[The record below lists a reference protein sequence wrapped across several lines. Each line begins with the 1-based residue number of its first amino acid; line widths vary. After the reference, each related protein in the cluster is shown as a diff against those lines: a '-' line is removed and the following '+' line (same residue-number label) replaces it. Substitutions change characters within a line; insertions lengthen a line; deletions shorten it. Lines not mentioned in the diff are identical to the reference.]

1 MHAINHPR
9 LTLGPVLYYWKR
21 ETLLQFYEQAG
32 GWPVDVI
39 YLGEVVCS
47 KRKALRTGEWIEL
60 ARDLARS
67 GKQVVLSTLTLI
79 EAESELSTVKRLC
92 NNGELLIEANDMAAV
107 NVMTDSGLP
116 FVTGP
121 AVNIYNAQTLHYLQR
136 RGLVRWVA
144 PVELPETGLR
154 KILGDADSL
163 GFRDAITTEV
173 LAFGHMPLAWSARCF
188 TARAHNI
195 PKDQCG
201 FVCLEY
207 PEGLPVH
214 TQDGRHFLTLNGIQ
228 TQSGQVLNLARE
240 WHGLAD
246 AGVQLMR
253 ISPQVHHTAEIV
265 NEIAAALEEGRTPL
279 LDGFAN
285 GETCNGYWHG
295 SPGTQWQEPA
305 VI

>member
-1 MHAINHPR
+1 MNAIAHPR
-9 LTLGPVLYYWKR
+9 LTLGPVLYYWTR
-21 ETLLQFYEQAG
+21 EALLQFYEQAER
-32 GWPVDVI
+32 WPVDVI

-47 KRKALRTGEWIEL
+47 KRKSLRTGEWIEL
-60 ARDLARS
+60 ARTLTRS
-67 GKQVVLSTLTLI
+67 GKEVVLSTLTLI
-79 EAESELSTVKRLC
+79 EAESELSTIARLC

-107 NVMTDSGLP
+107 NIMIEKKLP
-116 FVTGP
+116 FMTGP
-121 AVNIYNAQTLHYLQR
+121 AVNIYNAQTLHCLQR

-154 KILGDADSL
+154 TVLSDAESL

-207 PEGLPVH
+207 PDGLPVH
-214 TQDGRHFLTLNGIQ
+214 TQDGQRFLTLNGIQ
-228 TQSGQVLNLARE
+228 TQSGQVLNLAQE
-240 WHGLAD
+240 WQALAD

-253 ISPQVHHTAEIV
+253 ISPQARHTAEIV
-265 NEIAAALEEGRTPL
+265 NEFAAALKQDRRPE
-279 LDGFAN
+279 LDAFAN
-285 GETCNGYWHG
+285 AETCNGYWYG
-295 SPGTQWQEPA
+295 SPGTMRQDQTA
-305 VI
+305 F